1 MLLYGMYCVLYWNG
15 NTKWMAENHIFIFS
29 MQMDLAGG
37 SLVFPFLSPTSW
49 ILKTHLS
56 HITGYQCLF
65 ILIDK
70 INKSTFQEIC
80 SAVNFLD
87 I

>member
-1 MLLYGMYCVLYWNG
+1 MYKYEHVLMLLFFFFD
-15 NTKWMAENHIFIFS
+15 TFQFS
-29 MQMDLAGG
+29 VKEIKRQIGH
-37 SLVFPFLSPTSW
+37 TS
-49 ILKTHLS
+49 
-56 HITGYQCLF
+56 YQCLF